1 MTRTVQVCKAL
12 LVAGV
17 LETIRRRDLYVVLI
31 LMVFMVIGAYSF
43 SFFGV
48 SGLQVFVK
56 DMAFTCVGLFSTIVG
71 VIIAGRQLPEELQ
84 RRTIYP
90 LLARPISRWQLLVG
104 KFVSAWLTACL
115 CFLVLTGIATLL
127 LLVMRVP
134 IAPIF
139 FQYVALKCFSFLWLC
154 GFTMFLT
161 VYMSQGAAVTIGL
174 LLAMGSGAFTRA
186 YLLFANARS
195 PLKPLMVILYG
206 IFPNYTL
213 FDLTKKLV
221 YDWPPIPFHDLV
233 FLFIYGAL
241 SGLFWLRLGWLRFR
255 AQAI

>member
-31 LMVFMVIGAYSF
+31 LMVFMVLGAYSF

-71 VIIAGRQLPEELQ
+71 VIIAARQVPEEIQ

-104 KFVSAWLTACL
+104 KLVSAWLTSCL

-127 LLVMRVP
+127 LLLMRVP
-134 IAPIF
+134 LTAIF
-139 FQYVALKCFSFLWLC
+139 FQYVFLKCCSFLWLC
-154 GFTMFLT
+154 GFTIFLSI
-161 VYMSQGAAVTIGL
+161 YMSQGAAITIGI

-186 YLLFANARS
+186 YLLFANVPT
-195 PLKPLMVILYG
+195 PLKPLLMIVYG
-206 IFPNYTL
+206 LFPNYTL

-221 YDWPPIPFHDLV
+221 YDWPPIPFRDLA
-233 FLFIYGAL
+233 FLLVYGAV
-241 SGLFWLRLGWLRFR
+241 SGLFWLRMGWLRFR
-255 AQAI
+255 HQAV